1 MKSLTVWMNGE
12 RVGEWTSLRTG
23 NPLFRYDASW
33 VESPRTRALSL
44 SIPITADREVR
55 GEAVEN
61 YFDNLLPDSSEIRR
75 RIRTRFQT
83 RSTDAF
89 DLLSAIGRDCV
100 GAVQL
105 LPPEQ
110 TPKGWNR
117 IAAEPLSDTEVAKI
131 LRDVTV
137 STPVGAEEQ
146 NEFRFSL
153 AGAQEKT
160 ALLRMSGRWF
170 QPTGATPT
178 THILKLPLGRVGNFQ
193 GDFSDSVENEWLCG
207 QLLREFGLPVAESEV
222 ATFGEQRV
230 LAVKRFDRRWSG
242 VTAEEA
248 NRRSFKP
255 RRDTWVVRLPQED
268 FCQASGLPSTRRHE
282 SEGGP
287 SIQSS
292 LALLSGSA
300 SPDDDQTTFLLAQLS
315 FWLLAAIDGHGKNF
329 SIFHRRGGGYALTP
343 LYDVLSA
350 WPIIGHGRNQLP
362 LERAKLAMAVRGRR
376 PHYRLNEI
384 TGRHWRELC
393 ENAGVANL
401 WDRMQS
407 LVAGTP
413 AALDKLEARLPAS
426 FPGTVY
432 TQIRAGVL
440 SQARRFTEPAVA
452 SKRNAATA
460 TRRA

>member
-1 MKSLTVWMNGE
+1 
-12 RVGEWTSLRTG
+12 
-23 NPLFRYDASW
+23 
-33 VESPRTRALSL
+33 
-44 SIPITADREVR
+44 
-55 GEAVEN
+55 
-61 YFDNLLPDSSEIRR
+61 
-75 RIRTRFQT
+75 
-83 RSTDAF
+83 
-89 DLLSAIGRDCV
+89 
-100 GAVQL
+100 
-105 LPPEQ
+105 
-110 TPKGWNR
+110 
-117 IAAEPLSDTEVAKI
+117 
-131 LRDVTV
+131 
-137 STPVGAEEQ
+137 
-146 NEFRFSL
+146 
-153 AGAQEKT
+153 
-160 ALLRMSGRWF
+160 
-170 QPTGATPT
+170 
-178 THILKLPLGRVGNFQ
+178 
-193 GDFSDSVENEWLCG
+193 
-207 QLLREFGLPVAESEV
+207 
-222 ATFGEQRV
+222 
-230 LAVKRFDRRWSG
+230 
-242 VTAEEA
+242 
-248 NRRSFKP
+248 
-255 RRDTWVVRLPQED
+255 
-268 FCQASGLPSTRRHE
+268 
-282 SEGGP
+282 
-287 SIQSS
+287 
-292 LALLSGSA
+292 
-300 SPDDDQTTFLLAQLS
+300 LAQLS

-329 SIFHRRGGGYALTP
+329 SIFHRRGAGYALTP